1 MSEFAAELSIVD
13 LMINE
18 LGVVAEF
25 SPTDRLR
32 LIDSPEPLI
41 RYLLDLGRHYNEVRF
56 LCSRWLNEFLN
67 NDLIQCFEPLRLRR
81 IPDFTVKGV
90 LPRIVARLNVNGFTR
105 HEIEDNIRR
114 RALYINVYDG
124 PAVNTDSGDLI
135 QYIENRRFN
144 SILYQSA
151 LKSLLIEIPVPFTI
165 SHEMNEAIEEY
176 CISTSNTDQIFQIKS
191 RVKIRPFVLYL
202 LAYDPRKYTCETI
215 TLLNPLTFRP
225 TSPELQ
231 MCGMLW
237 SRLMNFSLMWI
248 EGLFPSL

>member
-1 MSEFAAELSIVD
+1 MQNARNYDDVQGHAVRITVKGKTMLHLMRSLSGKGLKENYTFEEILNLSSGGIRTMSEFAAELSIVD

-105 HEIEDNIRR
+105 HEIEDHIRR

-151 LKSLLIEIPVPFTI
+151 LNSLLIEIP
-165 SHEMNEAIEEY
+165 Y
-176 CISTSNTDQIFQIKS
+176 
-191 RVKIRPFVLYL
+191 
-202 LAYDPRKYTCETI
+202 
-215 TLLNPLTFRP
+215 
-225 TSPELQ
+225 
-231 MCGMLW
+231 
-237 SRLMNFSLMWI
+237 RLRYPMK
-248 EGLFPSL
+248 